1 LFVVINMSG
10 LSSCNSWKELK
21 KPQNPFFGAMFS
33 RSHRKRKRK
42 RVLQPIN
49 NPSERGRSMEPPK
62 DPLESTGI
70 RSISLEN
77 QKILPKASNEVDEK
91 FMSTD
96 SSIEMKRP
104 PKPQRFLEKNKP
116 IVASNTKII
125 PKVQIRDK
133 SAESSLEKYSF
144 IDEALMNNTISMRKK
159 YVKPANVE
167 ESKVMQGR
175 PSRKY
180 VKSPRKLDF
189 LPFAPDLKPTSI
201 NSFQLGITRM
211 EFQLSNFFENTEKG
225 SGCLEELMKK
235 NNCKLMIKGG

>member
-1 LFVVINMSG
+1 MSG

-49 NPSERGRSMEPPK
+49 NPTERGRSMEPPK
-62 DPLESTGI
+62 DSLESTAV

-77 QKILPKASNEVDEK
+77 HKILPKALNEVDEK

-104 PKPQRFLEKNKP
+104 PKPQRILEKHKP
-116 IVASNTKII
+116 ILASNAKIV
-125 PKVQIRDK
+125 PKIHSGDK

-159 YVKPANVE
+159 YVKPVNVE
-167 ESKVMQGR
+167 ESKVLQGR
-175 PSRKY
+175 PTRKY
-180 VKSPRKLDF
+180 VKSPGKLDF
-189 LPFAPDLKPTSI
+189 LPFAPDLKPVSI

-225 SGCLEELMKK
+225 SANLDELLKK
-235 NNCKLMIKGG
+235 VNCKLMIKGG